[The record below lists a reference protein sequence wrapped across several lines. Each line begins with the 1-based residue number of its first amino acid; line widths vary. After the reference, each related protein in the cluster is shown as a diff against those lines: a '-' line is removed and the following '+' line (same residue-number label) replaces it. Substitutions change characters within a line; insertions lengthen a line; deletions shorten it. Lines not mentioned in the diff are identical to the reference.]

1 MRFLG
6 SALGAVRPAPMDPG
20 WPPVLV
26 GLVVVLVVGAIIVV
40 TVMFRTLRGAARE
53 ERLRPR
59 GFQR

>member
-1 MRFLG
+1 
-6 SALGAVRPAPMDPG
+6 MDPS

-26 GLVVVLVVGAIIVV
+26 GLVVLLAVGAIIVV
-40 TVMFRTLRGAARE
+40 TVMFRSLRGAARE